1 MRENMKYDT
10 NKYQLRESV
19 LKRMLQ
25 IISHQKYKGPAGTVF
40 YGDSITEY
48 FDLERFMPAIDHK
61 YNCGIGGITSNMLL
75 HFVDEGVLK
84 YEPEQVFLMIG
95 TNDLGNTLMLSPRDI
110 ALNVK
115 ELIEIIHYNLPHCK
129 IHLLSCIPC
138 IEDQHGYKS
147 TKQGMRSNDILK
159 MIFKEYKRM
168 IPYEYVHF
176 INVYP
181 ALCNKTIMLMVYILM
196 MKDILLYLK
205 QFKINYEKETYYNYI
220 NHKCFFYNWF
230 GCFFK
235 NERRVYTF
243 NG

>member
-25 IISHQKYKGPAGTVF
+25 IISHQKYKERNGTVF

-115 ELIEIIHYNLPHCK
+115 EL
-129 IHLLSCIPC
+129 
-138 IEDQHGYKS
+138 
-147 TKQGMRSNDILK
+147 
-159 MIFKEYKRM
+159 
-168 IPYEYVHF
+168 
-176 INVYP
+176 
-181 ALCNKTIMLMVYILM
+181 
-196 MKDILLYLK
+196 
-205 QFKINYEKETYYNYI
+205 
-220 NHKCFFYNWF
+220 
-230 GCFFK
+230 
-235 NERRVYTF
+235 
-243 NG
+243 